1 MILADKIIELRKKN
15 GWSQEELADK
25 LGVSRQA
32 VSKWESA
39 QAVPDMN
46 RILKL
51 SEIFGVSTDL
61 LLKDDLELSNAVST
75 ELQETGFDGS
85 VRSVSMEEASAFM
98 AQRENS
104 AVKIALG
111 VMMCILSPIL
121 LIVLSS
127 AQERGSIALSEQ
139 QVTGLGLAAL
149 FLLIGGAVA
158 LFVIQGLC
166 ASKFEYLSTECIET
180 SYGVDGIV
188 RDRRE
193 KFRHSFNT
201 HIALGVVLC
210 VAAALPL
217 FIAMFFFGGEDK
229 AANEFPYAVAV
240 ACLLILVSLGVFL
253 IVRASIIWGS
263 FQILLEEGD
272 YSCQKK
278 AENKKNDLLSS
289 IYWCSVTAIFLAY
302 SFITGRWHRS
312 WIIWPVAGVA
322 FGVVIAVANALR
334 KRGE

>member
-46 RILKL
+46 RIIRL

-61 LLKDDLELSNAVST
+61 LLKDELELSTAVPA
-75 ELQETGFDGS
+75 ELAESGLDGS
-85 VRSVSMEEASAFM
+85 ARSVSMEEASAFLEH
-98 AQRENS
+98 RERS
-104 AVKIALG
+104 SLRVALG

-127 AQERGSIALSEQ
+127 AQEHGLIALSEQ
-139 QVTGLGLAAL
+139 QVTGIGLAAML
-149 FLLIGGAVA
+149 LLIGGAVA
-158 LFVIQGLC
+158 LFIVQGLR
-166 ASKFEYLSTECIET
+166 ASKFEYLSKECIET
-180 SYGVDGIV
+180 RYGVDGIV

-229 AANEFPYAVAV
+229 SANEFPYAVAA
-240 ACLLILVSLGVFL
+240 ACLLLLVALGVYL
-253 IVRASIIWGS
+253 IVRASIVWGS
-263 FQILLEEGD
+263 FQILLEDGD
-272 YSCQKK
+272 YTRQKK
-278 AENKKNDLLSS
+278 AEDKKNDTLSS

-334 KRGE
+334 KRG

>member
-46 RILKL
+46 RVLKL
-51 SEIFGVSTDL
+51 SEIFGVSTDF
-61 LLKDDLELSNAVST
+61 LLKDELELSTAVPA
-75 ELQETGFDGS
+75 ELQESSEGGGA
-85 VRSVSMEEASAFM
+85 RSVSMEEASAFLEH
-98 AQRENS
+98 RERS
-104 AVKIALG
+104 SRRVALG
-111 VMMCILSPIL
+111 VLMCILSPVL

-127 AQERGSIALSEQ
+127 AQENGLIALSEQ
-139 QVTGLGLAAL
+139 QVTGIGLAAML
-149 FLLIGGAVA
+149 LLIGGAVA
-158 LFVIQGLC
+158 LFIIQGLR
-166 ASKFEYLSTECIET
+166 ASKFEYLSKESIET

-210 VAAALPL
+210 VVAALPL

-229 AANEFPYAVAV
+229 SANEFPHAVAA
-240 ACLLILVSLGVFL
+240 ACLLLFVALGVYL
-253 IVRASIIWGS
+253 IVRASIVWGS
-263 FQILLEEGD
+263 FQILLEDGE
-272 YSCQKK
+272 YTRQKK
-278 AENKKNDLLSS
+278 AENRQNDLLSS

-334 KRGE
+334 KRG

>member
-46 RILKL
+46 RVIKL

-61 LLKDDLELSNAVST
+61 LLKDELELSTAVPA
-75 ELQETGFDGS
+75 ELQESSEGGS
-85 VRSVSMEEASAFM
+85 VRSVSMEEASAFIEH
-98 AQRENS
+98 RERS
-104 AVKIALG
+104 SRRVALG
-111 VMMCILSPIL
+111 VLMCILSPIL

-127 AQERGSIALSEQ
+127 AQEHGLIALSEQ
-139 QVTGLGLAAL
+139 QVTGIGLAAML
-149 FLLIGGAVA
+149 LLIGGAVA
-158 LFVIQGLC
+158 LFIIQGLR
-166 ASKFEYLSTECIET
+166 ASKFEYLSKESIET

-210 VAAALPL
+210 VVAALPL
-217 FIAMFFFGGEDK
+217 FIAMFFFGGKDK
-229 AANEFPYAVAV
+229 SANEFPYAVAV
-240 ACLLILVSLGVFL
+240 ACLLILVALGVYL
-253 IVRASIIWGS
+253 IVRASIVWGS
-263 FQILLEEGD
+263 FQILLEDGD
-272 YSCQKK
+272 YTRQKK
-278 AENKKNDLLSS
+278 AEDKKNDTLSS

-334 KRGE
+334 KRG

>member
-46 RILKL
+46 RVIKL

-61 LLKDDLELSNAVST
+61 LLKDELELSTAVPA
-75 ELQETGFDGS
+75 ELQESSEGGS
-85 VRSVSMEEASAFM
+85 VRSVSMEEASAFLEH
-98 AQRENS
+98 RERS
-104 AVKIALG
+104 SRRVAL
-111 VMMCILSPIL
+111 VVLMCILSPIL

-127 AQERGSIALSEQ
+127 AQEHGLIALSEQ
-139 QVTGLGLAAL
+139 QVTGIGLAAML
-149 FLLIGGAVA
+149 LLIGGAVA
-158 LFVIQGLC
+158 LFIIQGLR
-166 ASKFEYLSTECIET
+166 ASKFEYLSNECIET
-180 SYGVDGIV
+180 RYGVDGIV

-193 KFRHSFNT
+193 KFRHSFDT

-210 VAAALPL
+210 VVAALPL

-229 AANEFPYAVAV
+229 SANEFPYAVAA
-240 ACLLILVSLGVFL
+240 ACLLILVALGVYL
-253 IVRASIIWGS
+253 IVRASIVWGS
-263 FQILLEEGD
+263 FQILLEDGD
-272 YSCQKK
+272 YTRQKK
-278 AENKKNDLLSS
+278 AEDKKNDTLSS

-334 KRGE
+334 KRG

>member
-46 RILKL
+46 RIIRL

-61 LLKDDLELSNAVST
+61 LLKDELELSTAVPA
-75 ELQETGFDGS
+75 ELAESGLDGS
-85 VRSVSMEEASAFM
+85 ARSVSMEEASAFLEH
-98 AQRENS
+98 RERS
-104 AVKIALG
+104 SLRVALG

-127 AQERGSIALSEQ
+127 AQEHGLIALSEQ
-139 QVTGLGLAAL
+139 QVTGIGLAAML
-149 FLLIGGAVA
+149 LLIGGAVA
-158 LFVIQGLC
+158 LFIIQGLR
-166 ASKFEYLSTECIET
+166 ASKFEYLSKECIET
-180 SYGVDGIV
+180 RYGVDGIV

-210 VAAALPL
+210 VVAALPL

-229 AANEFPYAVAV
+229 AANEFPYAVAA
-240 ACLLILVSLGVFL
+240 ACLLLLVALGVYL
-253 IVRASIIWGS
+253 IVRASIVWGS
-263 FQILLEEGD
+263 FQILLEDGD
-272 YSCQKK
+272 YTRQKK
-278 AENKKNDLLSS
+278 AEDKKNDTLSS

-334 KRGE
+334 KRG

>member
-32 VSKWESA
+32 VSKWEGA

-46 RILKL
+46 RIIRL

-61 LLKDDLELSNAVST
+61 LLKDDLELSNAVSG
-75 ELQETGFDGS
+75 ELGESGLDGG
-85 VRSVSMEEASAFM
+85 VRSVSMEEASAFLEH
-98 AQRENS
+98 RERS
-104 AVKIALG
+104 SRRVALG

-127 AQERGSIALSEQ
+127 AQGNGLLALSEQ
-139 QVTGLGLAAL
+139 QVTGIGLAAL
-149 FLLIGGAVA
+149 LLLIGGAVA
-158 LFVIQGLC
+158 LFIIQGLR
-166 ASKFEYLSTECIET
+166 ASKFDYLSKECIET

-193 KFRHSFNT
+193 KFRHSFNM

-210 VAAALPL
+210 VIAALPL

-240 ACLLILVSLGVFL
+240 ACLLLLVALGVLL
-253 IVRASIIWGS
+253 IVRASIVWGS
-263 FQILLEEGD
+263 FQILLEDGD
-272 YSCQKK
+272 YSRQKK
-278 AENKKNDLLSS
+278 AENRKNDLLSS
-289 IYWCSVTAIFLAY
+289 IYWGSVTAIFLAY
-302 SFITGRWHRS
+302 SFITGRWHQS

-334 KRGE
+334 KRG

>member
-46 RILKL
+46 RVIKL

-61 LLKDDLELSNAVST
+61 LLKDELELANAAPA
-75 ELQETGFDGS
+75 ELQESSEDGV
-85 VRSVSMEEASAFM
+85 VRSVSMEEASAFIEH
-98 AQRENS
+98 RERS
-104 AVKIALG
+104 SRRVALG
-111 VMMCILSPIL
+111 VLMCILSPIL

-127 AQERGSIALSEQ
+127 AQEHGLISLSEQ
-139 QVTGLGLAAL
+139 QVNGIGLAAML
-149 FLLIGGAVA
+149 LLIGGAVA
-158 LFVIQGLC
+158 LFIIQGLR
-166 ASKFEYLSTECIET
+166 ASKFEYLSKESIET

-188 RDRRE
+188 RDRRD

-210 VAAALPL
+210 VVAALPL

-229 AANEFPYAVAV
+229 SANEFPYAVAA
-240 ACLLILVSLGVFL
+240 ACLLLLVALGVYL
-253 IVRASIIWGS
+253 IVRASIVWGS
-263 FQILLEEGD
+263 FQILLEDGD
-272 YSCQKK
+272 YTRHKK
-278 AENKKNDLLSS
+278 AENRNNDLLSS

-334 KRGE
+334 KRG

>member
-46 RILKL
+46 RVIKL
-51 SEIFGVSTDL
+51 SEIFGVSTDF
-61 LLKDDLELSNAVST
+61 LLKDELELANAAPA
-75 ELQETGFDGS
+75 ELQESSEDGV
-85 VRSVSMEEASAFM
+85 VRSVSMEEASAFIEH
-98 AQRENS
+98 RERS
-104 AVKIALG
+104 SRRVALG
-111 VMMCILSPIL
+111 VLMCILSPIL

-127 AQERGSIALSEQ
+127 AQEHGLISLSEQ
-139 QVTGLGLAAL
+139 QVNGIGLAAML
-149 FLLIGGAVA
+149 LLIGGAVA
-158 LFVIQGLC
+158 LFIIQGLR
-166 ASKFEYLSTECIET
+166 ASKFEYLSKESIET

-210 VAAALPL
+210 VVAALPL

-229 AANEFPYAVAV
+229 SANEFPYAVAA
-240 ACLLILVSLGVFL
+240 ACLLLLVALGVYL
-253 IVRASIIWGS
+253 IVRASIVWGS
-263 FQILLEEGD
+263 FQILLEDGD
-272 YSCQKK
+272 YTRQKK
-278 AENKKNDLLSS
+278 AENRNNDLLSS

-334 KRGE
+334 KRG

>member
-46 RILKL
+46 RVLKL

-61 LLKDDLELSNAVST
+61 LLKDELELSTAVPA
-75 ELQETGFDGS
+75 ELQESSEGGS
-85 VRSVSMEEASAFM
+85 VRSVSMEEASAFLEH
-98 AQRENS
+98 RERS
-104 AVKIALG
+104 SRRVALG

-127 AQERGSIALSEQ
+127 AQEHGLIALSEQ
-139 QVTGLGLAAL
+139 QVTGIGLAAML
-149 FLLIGGAVA
+149 LLIGGAVA
-158 LFVIQGLC
+158 LFIIQGLR
-166 ASKFEYLSTECIET
+166 ASKFEYLSKESIET

-210 VAAALPL
+210 VVAALPL

-229 AANEFPYAVAV
+229 SANEFPYAVAV
-240 ACLLILVSLGVFL
+240 ACLLILVALGVYL
-253 IVRASIIWGS
+253 IVRASIVWGS
-263 FQILLEEGD
+263 FQILLEDGD
-272 YSCQKK
+272 YTRQKK
-278 AENKKNDLLSS
+278 AEDKKNDTLSS

-334 KRGE
+334 KRG

>member
-32 VSKWESA
+32 VSKWEGA

-46 RILKL
+46 RVLKL
-51 SEIFGVSTDL
+51 SEIFGVSTDF
-61 LLKDDLELSNAVST
+61 LLKDELELSTAVPA
-75 ELQETGFDGS
+75 ELRESSEGGS
-85 VRSVSMEEASAFM
+85 VRSVSMEEASAFLEH
-98 AQRENS
+98 RERS
-104 AVKIALG
+104 SRRVALG
-111 VMMCILSPIL
+111 VLMCILSPIL

-127 AQERGSIALSEQ
+127 AQENGLIALSEQ
-139 QVTGLGLAAL
+139 QVTGIGLAAML
-149 FLLIGGAVA
+149 LLIGGAVA
-158 LFVIQGLC
+158 LFIIQGLR
-166 ASKFEYLSTECIET
+166 ASKFEYLLKESIET

-210 VAAALPL
+210 VVAALPL

-229 AANEFPYAVAV
+229 SANEFHYAAAA
-240 ACLLILVSLGVFL
+240 ACLLLFVALGVYL
-253 IVRASIIWGS
+253 IVRASIVWGS
-263 FQILLEEGD
+263 FQILLEDGD
-272 YSCQKK
+272 YSRQKK
-278 AENKKNDLLSS
+278 AENRQNDLLSS

-334 KRGE
+334 KRG

>member
-46 RILKL
+46 RVLKL

-61 LLKDDLELSNAVST
+61 LLKDELELSTAVPA
-75 ELQETGFDGS
+75 ELAESGLDGS
-85 VRSVSMEEASAFM
+85 ARSVSMEEASAFLEH
-98 AQRENS
+98 RERS
-104 AVKIALG
+104 SLRVALG
-111 VMMCILSPIL
+111 VLMCILSPIL

-127 AQERGSIALSEQ
+127 AQEHGLIALSEQ
-139 QVTGLGLAAL
+139 QVTGIGLAAML
-149 FLLIGGAVA
+149 LLIGGAVA
-158 LFVIQGLC
+158 LFIIQGLR
-166 ASKFEYLSTECIET
+166 ASKFEYLSKECIET
-180 SYGVDGIV
+180 RYGVDGIV

-210 VAAALPL
+210 VVAALPL

-229 AANEFPYAVAV
+229 SANEFPYAVAA
-240 ACLLILVSLGVFL
+240 ACLLLLVALGVYL
-253 IVRASIIWGS
+253 IVRASIVWGS
-263 FQILLEEGD
+263 FQILLEDGD
-272 YSCQKK
+272 YTRQKK
-278 AENKKNDLLSS
+278 AEDKKNDTLSS

-334 KRGE
+334 KRG